1 MSTGNY
7 SCSNIFVPLGAT
19 GDADDHADDD
29 DDADD
34 QVDPYAIAE
43 KVKPLLKDKDPFK
56 VQLAILYKYVL
67 DSYDD

>member
-56 VQLAILYKYVL
+56 V
-67 DSYDD
+67 

>member
-7 SCSNIFVPLGAT
+7 SCSNIFVPLGA
-19 GDADDHADDD
+19 ADDHADDD

-34 QVDPYAIAE
+34 QVDPYEIAE
-43 KVKPLLKDKDPFK
+43 KVKPLIKDKDAFK
-56 VQLAILYKYVL
+56 VQLAILYKYFL

>member
-29 DDADD
+29 DADD
-34 QVDPYAIAE
+34 QVDPYVIGE
-43 KVKPLLKDKDPFK
+43 KVKPVLKGKDAFK
-56 VQLAILYKYVL
+56 V
-67 DSYDD
+67 